1 MPKQELSRHH
11 SKLAWSF
18 LVFAVGLCALACGS
32 GEQAPAPE
40 PEPAASADPTE
51 VQSGVN
57 VCPRFDGSLVMPQR
71 IAPNEP
77 SVITVSA
84 TDPDA
89 PDSLL
94 VFSWSAPSGTFSS
107 NDKPVTI
114 YRCTRVGAEQLTV
127 VARDR
132 RGCTTEL
139 KIDVECVAN

>member
-1 MPKQELSRHH
+1 MLAVVPALS
-11 SKLAWSF
+11 AF
-18 LVFAVGLCALACGS
+18 ACGAADR
-32 GEQAPAPE
+32 APTPE
-40 PEPAASADPTE
+40 PIASADPTE

-71 IAPNEP
+71 IAPNEA

-94 VFSWSAPSGTFSS
+94 VFSWSAASGTFSAS
-107 NDKPVTI
+107 DKPVTV
-114 YRCTRVGAEQLTV
+114 YHCTRVGAEQLTV

-139 KIDVECVAN
+139 TIDVECVAN

>member
-1 MPKQELSRHH
+1 MPKQASSRHR
-11 SKLAWSF
+11 SKLAWTV
-18 LVFAVGLCALACGS
+18 LAVVTALYALACGAADH
-32 GEQAPAPE
+32 APT
-40 PEPAASADPTE
+40 PEPAVSADPTE

-57 VCPRFDGSLVMPQR
+57 VCPRFGGSLVMPQR
-71 IAPNEP
+71 ILPDEA

-94 VFSWSAPSGTFSS
+94 VYSWSASSGTLSS
-107 NDKPVTI
+107 SDKPVTI
-114 YRCTRVGAEQLTV
+114 YHCTRVGAEQLTV

-132 RGCTTEL
+132 GGCTIEL

>member
-1 MPKQELSRHH
+1 MPTQEPSQHL
-11 SKLAWSF
+11 SKLARSM
-18 LVFAVGLCALACGS
+18 LAFAIGLCALACSS
-32 GEQAPAPE
+32 GEHPSERE

-71 IAPNEP
+71 IAPNEAA
-77 SVITVSA
+77 VITVSA

-94 VFSWSAPSGTFSS
+94 TFAWSAPSGSFTAS
-107 NDKPVTI
+107 DKPVTI
-114 YRCTRVGAEQLTV
+114 YRCTRVGAEQLSV

-139 KIDVECVAN
+139 KIDVECVSN

>member
-1 MPKQELSRHH
+1 MRKQDPSRHPAQ
-11 SKLAWSF
+11 LARSI
-18 LVFAVGLCALACGS
+18 LAIATSLGVLACG
-32 GEQAPAPE
+32 AADHAPE

-57 VCPRFDGSLVMPQR
+57 VCPRFDGSIVMPKR
-71 IAPNEP
+71 IAPDEA

-94 VFSWSAPSGTFSS
+94 VFSWSAPSGSFSS
-107 NDKPVTI
+107 SDKPVTI
-114 YRCTRVGAEQLTV
+114 YRCTRVGVEQLTV

-132 RGCTTEL
+132 RGCTAEL